1 MFQKRELAYRKMAY
15 QLEKSQE
22 KGSLFT
28 ADNYEKIF
36 KKDLQ
41 EMRSS
46 LLICTASLTANKIY
60 EVLGLSE
67 GKQVEFQIPQ
77 KHRLAAWLKG
87 LEKNNFRVR
96 LLTEKIPANLL
107 VIDNSVVWY
116 GSLSP
121 LAPQNDG
128 SDSLLR
134 LESADIAEEFLSRQI
149 K

>member
-1 MFQKRELAYRKMAY
+1 MAY

-28 ADNYEKIF
+28 ADSYEKTF
-36 KKDLQ
+36 RKDLQ

-46 LLICTASLTANKIY
+46 LLICTASLTTNKVY
-60 EVLGLSE
+60 EVLGLLE
-67 GKQVEFQIPQ
+67 GKQVEIQIPQ
-77 KHRLAAWLKG
+77 NHRLATWLKG
-87 LEKNNFRVR
+87 LEKDNFRVR
-96 LLTEKIPANLL
+96 LLTEKIPANLF
-107 VIDNSVVWY
+107 VIDNSIVWY

-121 LAPQNDG
+121 LTSQFDS

-134 LESADIAEEFLSRQI
+134 LESTDIAEEFLSRQI